1 MYLNEASGV
10 SRDAAEG
17 FGWEGAPLKQP
28 AASIYSL
35 IIEKAAEALYV
46 YVFSG
51 CDRLDGKRRWLD
63 CDEGT
68 RAGFRRE
75 AAAVLASV
83 WRRAALTKRNSEVDC
98 RLRRLETHP

>member
-1 MYLNEASGV
+1 MVHAYLGAEMYLNEASGV

-28 AASIYSL
+28 AASIDSL

-83 WRRAALTKRNSEVDC
+83 WPLLAQ
-98 RLRRLETHP
+98 H

>member
-1 MYLNEASGV
+1 MRILGAEMYLNAASGV
-10 SRDAAEG
+10 SRDAGEG
-17 FGWEGAPLKQP
+17 FEWDGAPLKQP
-28 AASIYSL
+28 AASIDSL

-83 WRRAALTKRNSEVDC
+83 WPLLAQRE
-98 RLRRLETHP
+98 H